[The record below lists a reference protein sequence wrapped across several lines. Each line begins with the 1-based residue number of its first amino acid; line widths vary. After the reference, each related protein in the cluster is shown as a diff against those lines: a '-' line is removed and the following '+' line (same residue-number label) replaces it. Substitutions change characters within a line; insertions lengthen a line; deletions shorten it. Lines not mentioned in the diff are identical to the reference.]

1 MSVSFNHIPSGIR
14 VPLFYS
20 EVDNSAAFTP
30 SDNYQTLFLGQ
41 MIAAGTAEAGKP
53 VTVSSASM
61 AVKLFGRGSMLARMV
76 AAYRNVDT
84 FGQLVCIPLKDAAS
98 AKAATGTVT
107 ITGKALESGV
117 INLYV
122 GGTRL
127 QAAVAEDDEAAAI
140 ASALADAVA
149 VAKDLPVTAVATE
162 GAVTFTAKN
171 AGTLGN
177 DIRLALNLRGAIN
190 GETTPSGV
198 GVEVVAMA
206 GGTIDPTIDATVV
219 KAMGDERYDFV
230 ATPYSDTAV
239 LDVLATEMG
248 DDSGRWSYTRQI
260 YGHVYTAKRGDV
272 NALKTFGKAR
282 NDQHCTIVGVEPEI
296 ASPVEEVLAAYTART
311 SVFISADPARP
322 TQTGALTGILAAPT
336 EAQFTMNERQTLLEN
351 GIATLTTVSGTVQ
364 IERAITTY
372 QKNAMGDADASYL
385 DSETLHTLA
394 YILRRLKS
402 VITTKYA
409 RHKLANDGTRYG
421 AGQAIV
427 TPAVIKGEL
436 IAQYRQMETAG
447 IVENTDL
454 FKKYLVV
461 ERNADN
467 PNRLD
472 VLFPPDLVNQ
482 LRIFAVLAQ
491 FRLQYSSE
499 D

>member
-1 MSVSFNHIPSGIR
+1 MSVSFNYIPSGIR
-14 VPLFYS
+14 VPLFYA

-30 SDNYQTLFLGQ
+30 SDSYQTLIIGQ
-41 MIAAGTAEAGKP
+41 MIEGGTAEALKP
-53 VTVSSASM
+53 VTVSTASM
-61 AVKLFGRGSMLARMV
+61 AVQLFGRGSMLARMV
-76 AAYRNVDT
+76 SAYRDVDT
-84 FGQLVCIPLKDAAS
+84 FGQLVVIPLADAAGGS
-98 AKAATGTVT
+98 AATGT
-107 ITGKALESGV
+107 ITFSGTALESGV

-122 GGTRL
+122 GGTRV
-127 QAAVAEDDEAAAI
+127 QAAVAEDADAAAI
-140 ASALADAVA
+140 SISACDAINA
-149 VAKDLPVTAVATE
+149 LKDLPVTATVAD
-162 GAVTFTAKN
+162 GVVTVKARN
-171 AGTLGN
+171 SGTVGN
-177 DIRLALNLRGAIN
+177 DIRLALNLRGTIN

-198 GVEVVAMA
+198 GVQIKAMS
-206 GGTIDPTIDATVV
+206 GGSIDPTIGDDVI

-230 ATPYSDTAV
+230 ASPYSDTAV
-239 LDVLATEMG
+239 LDVLAKEMG
-248 DDSGRWSYTRQI
+248 DSSGRWSYTRQI
-260 YGHVYTAKRGDV
+260 YGHVYTAKRGDL
-272 NALKTFGKAR
+272 NTLKAFGKAR
-282 NDQHCTIVGVEPEI
+282 NDQHCTIVGIEPEMATPI
-296 ASPVEEVLAAYTART
+296 DEILASYVART
-311 SVFISADPARP
+311 SVYIAADPARP
-322 TQTGALTGILAAPT
+322 TQTGALTGVMAAPVEGRFILT
-336 EAQFTMNERQTLLEN
+336 ERQTLLEN

-372 QKNAMGDADASYL
+372 QRNSMGDADASYL

-394 YILRRLKS
+394 YILRLMKS
-402 VITTKYA
+402 TITSKYA

-427 TPAVIKGEL
+427 TPSVIKGEL
-436 IAQYRQMETAG
+436 IAQYRQLELKG
-447 IVENTDL
+447 IVENADL